1 MKKKSCVDVDVAA
14 NSLTVEFASADFANL
29 PPTHTVKRGLFLT
42 MYVCMYVRVHMYVY
56 VGMYVHTLCVWG
68 VNEISRDFHFR
79 WCANL

>member
-42 MYVCMYVRVHMYVY
+42 MYVCMYVCMYMSACMYIRCVY
-56 VGMYVHTLCVWG
+56 G
-68 VNEISRDFHFR
+68 VSTKSPEISTSAGAQISREM
-79 WCANL
+79 